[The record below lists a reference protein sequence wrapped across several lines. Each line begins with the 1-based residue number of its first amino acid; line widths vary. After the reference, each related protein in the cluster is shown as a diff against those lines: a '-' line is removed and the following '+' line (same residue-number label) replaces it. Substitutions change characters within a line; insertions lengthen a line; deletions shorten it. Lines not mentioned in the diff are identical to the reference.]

1 MDQIIARYDQQMMSV
16 RITEPLAGAAPFC
29 SAFHLH
35 TNARGSTVIAPKNA
49 VRAMS
54 TGVVTEQFDMGRG
67 MMWRKRRNLHARFA
81 NSIQICLL
89 DAAVKRTRHDRK
101 PQCFIKGDTAGGIG
115 NNHGRMIDAR
125 E

>member
-1 MDQIIARYDQQMMSV
+1 MGQIIARYDQQMMSV
-16 RITEPLAGAAPFC
+16 RIAEPLAGGAPLYR
-29 SAFHLH
+29 ALPLH
-35 TNARGSTVIAPKNA
+35 HNARGSNVIAPKNA

-67 MMWRKRRNLHARFA
+67 MMWGKRGNLHARFA

-101 PQCFIKGDTAGGIG
+101 PQCFIKG
-115 NNHGRMIDAR
+115 
-125 E
+125 